1 MSSKTVYQSDDGPV
15 MTMSLKEY
23 HKMVKELNY
32 LRVEVKKLE
41 SQLNGS

>member
-1 MSSKTVYQSDDGPV
+1 MSSKVVYQSDDGPV

-23 HKMVKELNY
+23 HSMIKELTH

-41 SQLNGS
+41 SRLNG